1 MMTKEERELIQAA
14 QEGDQEAFE
23 ELVRRHEKQVYGLAL
38 RVCGNPQDAAE
49 AAQEAFLSAWQ
60 GLRFFRQESEFSTW
74 LYRLTSNAAI
84 DLLRR
89 EKRHRGAA
97 SLDDELS
104 PEAPDRTSLTPQD
117 ALEQKELGELIQ
129 KGLND
134 LSADHRQV
142 LVLRE
147 MYQMSYQEISDV
159 LDLDVGTVKSR
170 ISRGRQQL
178 RKFLLK
184 RGNFF
189 HRQPSKETEKKEE
202 GCP

>member
-1 MMTKEERELIQAA
+1 M
-14 QEGDQEAFE
+14 
-23 ELVRRHEKQVYGLAL
+23 
-38 RVCGNPQDAAE
+38 
-49 AAQEAFLSAWQ
+49 
-60 GLRFFRQESEFSTW
+60 
-74 LYRLTSNAAI
+74 
-84 DLLRR
+84 
-89 EKRHRGAA
+89 
-97 SLDDELS
+97 DDELS